1 MSIEKTS
8 LAEDIIGGIGSA
20 TTITYFLSPIFVVC
34 TLIRY
39 GKGGDETPFLIY
51 VFTIMNCE
59 FWALYGV
66 IDKTWPVYVTNFT
79 GFALNLTY
87 LIIFILWQN
96 KISKFNQIAIVSTLV
111 GGLVLCFLFLHSK

>member
-20 TTITYFLSPIFVVC
+20 TTITYFLSPIFVVY

-51 VFTIMNCE
+51 VFMRFLIC
-59 FWALYGV
+59 FYQVAVCYLY
-66 IDKTWPVYVTNFT
+66 F
-79 GFALNLTY
+79 
-87 LIIFILWQN
+87 
-96 KISKFNQIAIVSTLV
+96 
-111 GGLVLCFLFLHSK
+111 

>member
-20 TTITYFLSPIFVVC
+20 TTITYFLSPIFVVY

-39 GKGGDETPFLIY
+39 GKEADETPFLIY

-96 KISKFNQIAIVSTLV
+96 KISKFNRIAIVITLA
-111 GGLVLCFLFLHSK
+111 GGLVLCFLFLHSE

>member
-20 TTITYFLSPIFVVC
+20 TTITYFLSPIFVVY

-51 VFTIMNCE
+51 VFT
-59 FWALYGV
+59 
-66 IDKTWPVYVTNFT
+66 
-79 GFALNLTY
+79 
-87 LIIFILWQN
+87 
-96 KISKFNQIAIVSTLV
+96 
-111 GGLVLCFLFLHSK
+111 